1 MDIEGG
7 ALVQE
12 RNKSPIR
19 RVKAAAAMKNGE
31 AIHRTEGILNRMRPK
46 ESIAL
51 LSSRHTEN
59 RHTLKG
65 CLHPFEV

>member
-1 MDIEGG
+1 
-7 ALVQE
+7 
-12 RNKSPIR
+12 
-19 RVKAAAAMKNGE
+19 MKNGE

-46 ESIAL
+46 EAIAL
-51 LSSRHTEN
+51 LSSRHTEY